1 MTTSTFDTTSDG
13 LTPEQQAAE
22 AQALAQGE
30 KILAAEAEDKA
41 RLYDQTDAENEG
53 VGLIGGK
60 FKSQDDLLKAYQ
72 ELQKKLGQPS
82 EEAALESATDES
94 TEETTDDDEQP
105 ELQET
110 DATVDYMQQL
120 GKEYDETGSLSE
132 EAIDRLAQMDQKQL
146 IQSYLKYYQQ
156 SAQSAQQ
163 AQLQDAAVADIKQSV
178 GGEQAYSEMIQWAGE
193 NLDPTEIDNFNAVTA
208 TNNPAAI
215 RFAVEALNNRYRSEV
230 GYEAP
235 LISGNKGSSG
245 PKPYR
250 SNAELARDI
259 ANPLYHSDP
268 AFRADVEAR
277 LARSNDLL

>member
-22 AQALAQGE
+22 ALALAQGE
-30 KILAAEAEDKA
+30 KIAAAEAEDKA
-41 RLYDQTDAENEG
+41 RLYEKADDENEG
-53 VGLIGGK
+53 VALIGGK

-72 ELQKKLGQPS
+72 ELQKKLGSPD
-82 EEAALESATDES
+82 EEAAPEAADET
-94 TEETTDDDEQP
+94 TEETTDEPEPDEQ
-105 ELQET
+105 T
-110 DATVDYMQQL
+110 DETVDYMQQL
-120 GKEYDETGSLSE
+120 GKEYEETGSLSE

-163 AQLQDAAVADIKQSV
+163 AQLQDAAIADIKQSV
-178 GGEQAYSEMIQWAGE
+178 GGEEAYSEMIQWAGE
-193 NLDPTEIDNFNAVTA
+193 NLDTTEIDNFNAVTA

-259 ANPLYHSDP
+259 ANPLYQSDP

>member
-53 VGLIGGK
+53 VGLIAGK
-60 FKSQDDLLKAYQ
+60 FKSQDELLKAYQ

-82 EEAALESATDES
+82 EETAPEAATDET
-94 TEETTDDDEQP
+94 TEETTDDEQP
-105 ELQET
+105 EEQPDE
-110 DATVDYMQQL
+110 TVDYMQQL
-120 GKEYDETGSLSE
+120 GKEYEETGSLSE

-163 AQLQDAAVADIKQSV
+163 AQLQDAAIADIKQSV
-178 GGEQAYSEMIQWAGE
+178 GGEEAYSEMIQWAGE
-193 NLDPTEIDNFNAVTA
+193 NLDTTEIDNFNAVTA

>member
-22 AQALAQGE
+22 ALALAQGE
-30 KILAAEAEDKA
+30 KIAAAEAEDKA
-41 RLYDQTDAENEG
+41 RLYEKADDENEG
-53 VGLIGGK
+53 VALIGGK

-72 ELQKKLGQPS
+72 ELQKKLGSPD
-82 EEAALESATDES
+82 EEAAPEAADET
-94 TEETTDDDEQP
+94 TEETTDEPEPEQTDE
-105 ELQET
+105 
-110 DATVDYMQQL
+110 TVDYMQQL
-120 GKEYDETGSLSE
+120 GKEYEETGSLSE

-163 AQLQDAAVADIKQSV
+163 AQLQDAAIADIKQSV
-178 GGEQAYSEMIQWAGE
+178 GGEEAYSEMIQWAGE
-193 NLDPTEIDNFNAVTA
+193 NLDTTEIDNFNAVTA

>member
-22 AQALAQGE
+22 ALALAQGE
-30 KILAAEAEDKA
+30 KIAAAEAEDKA
-41 RLYDQTDAENEG
+41 RLYKKADDENEG
-53 VGLIGGK
+53 VALIGGK

-72 ELQKKLGQPS
+72 ELQKKLGSPD
-82 EEAALESATDES
+82 EEAAPEAADET
-94 TEETTDDDEQP
+94 TEETTDEPEPEQTDE
-105 ELQET
+105 
-110 DATVDYMQQL
+110 TVDYMQQL
-120 GKEYDETGSLSE
+120 GKEYEETGSLSE

-163 AQLQDAAVADIKQSV
+163 AQLQDAAIADIKQSV
-178 GGEQAYSEMIQWAGE
+178 GGEEAYSEMIQWAGE
-193 NLDPTEIDNFNAVTA
+193 NLDTTEIDNFNAVTA

-259 ANPLYHSDP
+259 ANPLYQSDP

>member
-22 AQALAQGE
+22 ALALAQGE
-30 KILAAEAEDKA
+30 KIAAAEAEDKA
-41 RLYDQTDAENEG
+41 RLYEKAEDENEG
-53 VGLIGGK
+53 VALIGGK

-82 EEAALESATDES
+82 EETAPEAATDET
-94 TEETTDDDEQP
+94 TEETTDEPEPEQTDE
-105 ELQET
+105 
-110 DATVDYMQQL
+110 TVDYMQQL
-120 GKEYDETGSLSE
+120 GKEYEETGSLSE

-163 AQLQDAAVADIKQSV
+163 AQLQDAAIADIKQSV
-178 GGEQAYSEMIQWAGE
+178 GGEEAYSEMIQWAGE
-193 NLDPTEIDNFNAVTA
+193 NLDTTEIDNFNAVTA

-259 ANPLYHSDP
+259 ANPLYQSDP

>member
-22 AQALAQGE
+22 ALALAQGE
-30 KILAAEAEDKA
+30 KIAAAEAEDKA
-41 RLYDQTDAENEG
+41 RLYEKADDENEG
-53 VGLIGGK
+53 VALIGGK

-72 ELQKKLGQPS
+72 ELQKKLGSPD
-82 EEAALESATDES
+82 EEAAPEAATDET
-94 TEETTDDDEQP
+94 TEETTDESEPEQADE
-105 ELQET
+105 
-110 DATVDYMQQL
+110 TVDYMQQL
-120 GKEYDETGSLSE
+120 GKEYEETGSLSE

-163 AQLQDAAVADIKQSV
+163 AQLQDAAIADIKQSV
-178 GGEQAYSEMIQWAGE
+178 GGEEAYSEMIQWAGE
-193 NLDPTEIDNFNAVTA
+193 NLDTTEIDNFNAVTA

-259 ANPLYHSDP
+259 ANPLYQSDP

>member
-22 AQALAQGE
+22 ALALAQGE
-30 KILAAEAEDKA
+30 KIAAAEAEDKA
-41 RLYDQTDAENEG
+41 RLYEKAEDENEG
-53 VGLIGGK
+53 VALIGGK

-72 ELQKKLGQPS
+72 ELQKKLGSSDEGADAP
-82 EEAALESATDES
+82 EAAADET
-94 TEETTDDDEQP
+94 TEETTDEPEPDEQ
-105 ELQET
+105 T

-163 AQLQDAAVADIKQSV
+163 AQLQDAAIADIKQSV
-178 GGEQAYSEMIQWAGE
+178 GGEEAYSEMIQWAGE
-193 NLDPTEIDNFNAVTA
+193 NLDTTEIDNFNAVTA

-259 ANPLYHSDP
+259 ANPLYQSDP